1 MRRIGIYGSSFDPIT
16 YSHMFTAAAVAS
28 RKRLDKV
35 YFTPCSSMRRD
46 KILQTEDRHRVK
58 MLELALG
65 TCKNKTNRFG
75 EPLFEISLV
84 EMNALPGETYT
95 YDTME
100 HFRKQFPDDEIF
112 FIMGADLLEGLSR
125 WGNAEKLVKNHKFIV
140 MSREGY
146 HMDDLI
152 AKDPLLRN
160 NDENFLTMSKGI
172 SMGISSS
179 YIRGEI
185 RNGGDPSFLL
195 PDLVLDY
202 IYKNQLYTKEVGR

>member
-1 MRRIGIYGSSFDPIT
+1 
-16 YSHMFTAAAVAS
+16 MFTAAAVAS

-65 TCKNKTNRFG
+65 ACKNKTNRFG

>member
-1 MRRIGIYGSSFDPIT
+1 
-16 YSHMFTAAAVAS
+16 MFTAAAVAS